1 MREERQV
8 GSKRQG
14 QGEARVHRAW
24 ASLQSDGAVS
34 LLMRGARYAKQKAV
48 GLDFPFNLEREE
60 KQFLLQQVN

>member
-1 MREERQV
+1 M

-60 KQFLLQQVN
+60 KQ